1 MYLQYPNME
10 EVFLRFPHI
19 GEQVF
24 EELGDQNLIQCLSV
38 SRNWRNLLEDC
49 KFLWIR
55 MILGISNH
63 GAAGDHE
70 SSTSVCNHQG
80 VMSYGD
86 SPKQWSVCRVKYYK
100 SKRILKKSNSQYVKK
115 MQIAA
120 LETLTNGRSCLWVI
134 HKHLDSI
141 GDVIYIA
148 IKSGQI
154 EIFKEVYK
162 MCDLY
167 LNLADHKNLL
177 NYAADQGNLLRSIDN
192 KPIRS

>member
-1 MYLQYPNME
+1 
-10 EVFLRFPHI
+10 
-19 GEQVF
+19 
-24 EELGDQNLIQCLSV
+24 
-38 SRNWRNLLEDC
+38 
-49 KFLWIR
+49 
-55 MILGISNH
+55 
-63 GAAGDHE
+63 
-70 SSTSVCNHQG
+70 
-80 VMSYGD
+80 
-86 SPKQWSVCRVKYYK
+86 
-100 SKRILKKSNSQYVKK
+100 

-162 MCDLY
+162 MCDLNS
-167 LNLADHKNLL
+167 NLTENKNLL

-192 KPIRS
+192 KPARS

>member
-1 MYLQYPNME
+1 MME
-10 EVFLRFPHI
+10 EVLLRFPHI

-24 EELGDQNLIQCLSV
+24 EELGDENLIQCLSV
-38 SRNWRNLLEDC
+38 SRNWKNLLEDC

-55 MILGISNH
+55 MILGISKPVNRLP
-63 GAAGDHE
+63 E
-70 SSTSVCNHQG
+70 PQEFN
-80 VMSYGD
+80 
-86 SPKQWSVCRVKYYK
+86 RVNYYK

-162 MCDLY
+162 MCDCF
-167 LNLADHKNLL
+167 LNLDDHKNLL
-177 NYAADQGNLLRSIDN
+177 NYAADQGNL
-192 KPIRS
+192 

>member
-1 MYLQYPNME
+1 MME
-10 EVFLRFPHI
+10 EVLLRFPHI

-55 MILGISNH
+55 MILGTSNP
-63 GAAGDHE
+63 
-70 SSTSVCNHQG
+70 VN
-80 VMSYGD
+80 
-86 SPKQWSVCRVKYYK
+86 RVNYYK
-100 SKRILKKSNSQYVKK
+100 SKRMLKKSNSQDVKK

-120 LETLTNGRSCLWVI
+120 LETLTNGRSDLWVI
-134 HKHLDSI
+134 HKYALT

-162 MCDLY
+162 MNY
-167 LNLADHKNLL
+167 LFMSLADHKNLL

-192 KPIRS
+192 KPVRS

>member
-1 MYLQYPNME
+1 ME
-10 EVFLRFPHI
+10 EVLLRFPHI

-38 SRNWRNLLEDC
+38 SRNWKNILEDC

-55 MILGISNH
+55 MILGISNPV
-63 GAAGDHE
+63 D
-70 SSTSVCNHQG
+70 
-80 VMSYGD
+80 
-86 SPKQWSVCRVKYYK
+86 RVRYYK

-120 LETLTNGRSCLWVI
+120 LETLTNGRSCLW
-134 HKHLDSI
+134 I
-141 GDVIYIA
+141 GMVRYIFGDIIYIA

-162 MCDLY
+162 MCDLNS
-167 LNLADHKNLL
+167 NLTENKNLL

-192 KPIRS
+192 KPARS